1 MSGNPKGL
9 TFHRE
14 YYPDMDRMVK
24 ALRIVLALPRPEPK
38 EVTTD
43 RDPDE
48 REAADQD
55 QR

>member
-1 MSGNPKGL
+1 MAQNPKGL

-24 ALRIVLALPRPEPK
+24 ALKIVLALPRPEPK
-38 EVTTD
+38 EVTTC
-43 RDPDE
+43 DPDE
-48 REAADQD
+48 RETADQD